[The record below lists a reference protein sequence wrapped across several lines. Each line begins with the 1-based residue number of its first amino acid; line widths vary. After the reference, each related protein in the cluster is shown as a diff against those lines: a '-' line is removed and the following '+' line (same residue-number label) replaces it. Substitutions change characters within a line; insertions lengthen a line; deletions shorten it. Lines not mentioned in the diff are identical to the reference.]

1 MRKIKI
7 FILVISFILIS
18 ADKNE
23 KLYKKAMKIHNGAI
37 VVDGHC
43 DVPMI
48 LSQGV
53 DLSKKRKEGDFD
65 LERMEEGCLD
75 VSLFAIFTPNSED
88 EKEPFKK
95 SLKILNSIYDFIEK
109 NKNQIMLVKSYQDIL
124 NLKKLKKKG
133 IMISMENSSPIEEMH
148 LLKIF
153 YQLGLRV
160 SGLTHMENNK
170 ICDSSTAKEERWG
183 GLSPYGKELV
193 KEMNKLGIV
202 IDVSHSSDKTVL
214 DVLELSKAPVI
225 ASHSCARS
233 IVPIQ
238 RNISDELIRKI
249 VQKNGLIMINFYAGF
264 LDNDWRE
271 KSDKAYAEIAPLR
284 EEIKK
289 KYENNKEAYYKE
301 MFEIWQKYSPPPPK
315 IDKLIE
321 HIEHIIK
328 IAGIDYVGIGSDFEG
343 AGTFMDGLKD
353 VSELP
358 NLTYELLK
366 RGYSKKDVEKI
377 LGLNFL
383 RVLKDTEEVSQK
395 IPLNRISF
403 SNE

>member
-1 MRKIKI
+1 MKKLKFLSLII
-7 FILVISFILIS
+7 FIFLIS

-23 KLYKKAMKIHNGAI
+23 KLYKKALKIYNEAI

-43 DVPMI
+43 DVPMV
-48 LSQGV
+48 LSQGI
-53 DLSKKRKEGDFD
+53 DLSIKRKEGEFD
-65 LERMEEGCLD
+65 LERMKEGGLD

-95 SLKILNSIYDFIEK
+95 AIKILSSIYDFLEK
-109 NKNQIMLVKSYQDIL
+109 NNNKIVLVKSSQDIL
-124 NLKKLKKKG
+124 NLKKSKKKAV
-133 IMISMENSSPIEEMH
+133 MISMENGSPIEEIY

-153 YQLGLRV
+153 YNLGLRV

-170 ICDSSTAKEERWG
+170 ICDSSTAKEEKWG
-183 GLSPYGKELV
+183 GLSPYGKELI

-202 IDVSHSSDKTVL
+202 IDISHSSDKTVL
-214 DVLELSKAPVI
+214 DVLELSKAPII
-225 ASHSCARS
+225 ASHSCARG

-238 RNISDELIRKI
+238 RNISDELIKKI
-249 VQKNGLIMINFYAGF
+249 AEKGGVVMVNFYAGF

-271 KSDKAYAEIAPLR
+271 KSDKANSEIAPLR
-284 EEIKK
+284 EEIRK

-301 MFEIWQKYSPPPPK
+301 MFEVWKKYSPPPPK

-328 IAGIDYVGIGSDFEG
+328 IAGVDYVGIGSDFEG
-343 AGTFMDGLKD
+343 ASVFMDGLKD
-353 VSELP
+353 VSDLP

-366 RGYSKKDVEKI
+366 RGYSKKDIEKI
-377 LGLNFL
+377 LGLNFI
-383 RVLKDTEEVSQK
+383 RVLKEVERVSCK
-395 IPLNRISF
+395 NNSIK
-403 SNE
+403 